1 MARDLSIELSDYF
14 NAFIEDQLKAG
25 HYGSA
30 SDVVSEGLRML
41 EKREAKLESLRRAL
55 IEGEESGPATP
66 LDMEEIKREARSRA
80 AARRHAA

>member
-1 MARDLSIELSDYF
+1 MARDMSIELSGYF

-41 EKREAKLESLRRAL
+41 EARESKLDALRLAL
-55 IEGEESGPATP
+55 IKGEESGKPIAF
-66 LDMEEIKREARSRA
+66 DMEDWLTEQDRLDA
-80 AARRHAA
+80 AA